1 MGMGARLEIRE
12 GETLL
17 ERLLEE
23 GAGIGHDCGG
33 KLACSTCRV
42 SIVEGDAGTASE
54 DELDLVER
62 GGGDSASDRLACQVR
77 GPAQLA
83 VEIPAVEVPLLLAD
97 VPVTVT
103 AEAAR
108 HLARHLGAHS
118 AVRLKVEHSGCS
130 GLRHRLEGAMP
141 GEDDVVFRQH
151 GLDVVVA
158 RLDLPFVQGTL
169 IDLEQAGL
177 ARKLR
182 FSNPNATSSCGCGES
197 FGTA

>member
-1 MGMGARLEIRE
+1 MGARLEIRE

-42 SIVEGDAGTASE
+42 SIVEGDAGTASG

-62 GGGDSASDRLACQVR
+62 GGGDPASDRLACQVR
-77 GPAQLA
+77 GPAQLI
-83 VEIPAVEVPLLLAD
+83 VELPASRTPSLLENF
-97 VPVTVT
+97 PVTLT

-108 HLARHLGAHS
+108 HLARHLGAN
-118 AVRLKVEHSGCS
+118 AGVRLTVEPSGCS
-130 GLRHRLEGAMP
+130 GLRHKVEPVASARAGDA
-141 GEDDVVFRQH
+141 VFRQH
-151 GLDVVVA
+151 GLAVFVDA
-158 RLDLPFVQGTL
+158 KDLPFVQGTV
-169 IDLEQAGL
+169 IDLERVGL